1 MHYSE
6 ETSSDDEHKGEP
18 TKIQRPRTPMAATP
32 STNNT
37 KIENEIEAK
46 YWIQKADDLNTY
58 TTILA
63 MMDEDKNEK
72 ESCPSEVE
80 FAGNSLVSVYEEAL
94 SESINNPTDKEIL
107 LDTWPEGIEEEYISM
122 EERERIKARK
132 DIDYTMSNLNI
143 AEDDIYHLKK
153 RIARFEGREGTV
165 FLALDSLARRITK
178 LTEMVTADNLEKHDQ
193 VKEDE
198 IMQTKIKD
206 IAHEI
211 EIKTLKTLVKKQS
224 VRLKEMERQLETVQE
239 ASWKNGNIWR
249 ENYERL
255 EEELESTRTEL
266 HHLMFTRRRDEHT
279 KKNPLLED

>member
-1 MHYSE
+1 
-6 ETSSDDEHKGEP
+6 
-18 TKIQRPRTPMAATP
+18 MAATP
-32 STNNT
+32 STSNT
-37 KIENEIEAK
+37 KIENDMETK
-46 YWIQKADDLNTY
+46 YWISMAEDLNTY
-58 TTILA
+58 STILT
-63 MMDEDKNEK
+63 MMDEDKVKK

-80 FAGNSLVSVYEEAL
+80 FGGFEWNGNSLVTIYEDAL
-94 SESINNPTDKEIL
+94 TNSNTDPTAKEIL
-107 LDTWPEGIEEEYISM
+107 LGTWPEGIENEYISM
-122 EERERIKARK
+122 EEREKIKARK

-178 LTEMVTADNLEKHDQ
+178 LTEMVTADNLAKRDQ

-206 IAHEI
+206 IAHKI
-211 EIKTLKTLVKKQS
+211 EIKTLKTLIKKQE
-224 VRLKEMERQLETVQE
+224 LEKQLETVQE
-239 ASWKNGNIWR
+239 ANWKNGNIWR
-249 ENYERL
+249 ENYNRL

-266 HHLMFTRRRDEHT
+266 HHLMFSRRRDEHV

>member
-1 MHYSE
+1 
-6 ETSSDDEHKGEP
+6 
-18 TKIQRPRTPMAATP
+18 MAATP
-32 STNNT
+32 STSNT
-37 KIENEIEAK
+37 KIENDMETK
-46 YWIQKADDLNTY
+46 YWISMAENLNTY
-58 TTILA
+58 STILT
-63 MMDEDKNEK
+63 MMDEDKVKK

-80 FAGNSLVSVYEEAL
+80 FGGFEWNGNSLVTIYEDAL
-94 SESINNPTDKEIL
+94 TNSNTDPTAKEIL
-107 LDTWPEGIEEEYISM
+107 LGTWPEGIENEYISM

-178 LTEMVTADNLEKHDQ
+178 LTEMVTADNLAKRDQ

-206 IAHEI
+206 IAHKI
-211 EIKTLKTLVKKQS
+211 EMKTLKTLIKKQS
-224 VRLKEMERQLETVQE
+224 VRIKELEKQLETAQE
-239 ASWKNGNIWR
+239 ANWKNGNIWR
-249 ENYERL
+249 ENYNRL

-266 HHLMFTRRRDEHT
+266 HHLMFSRRMDVHV

>member
-1 MHYSE
+1 
-6 ETSSDDEHKGEP
+6 
-18 TKIQRPRTPMAATP
+18 MAATP

-37 KIENEIEAK
+37 KMEDDMEAK
-46 YWIQKADDLNTY
+46 YWIQKADELNTY

-80 FAGNSLVSVYEEAL
+80 FAGFEWNGNSLVTVYEEAL
-94 SESINNPTDKEIL
+94 SDSITNPIAKEIL

-132 DIDYTMSNLNI
+132 DIDYMQSKLNI

-165 FLALDSLARRITK
+165 FLALDSLARRITNLTDMLTPDK
-178 LTEMVTADNLEKHDQ
+178 LKKRDQ
-193 VKEDE
+193 DTEDE
-198 IMQTKIKD
+198 IIQTKIKD

-266 HHLMFTRRRDEHT
+266 HHLMFTRRRDEHA